1 MINSQEVEN
10 GRMKIMDVNFIF
22 DGGPAKFLPDPM
34 RQQDKQH
41 SERAKHPVG
50 KTNSS
55 AMI

>member
-1 MINSQEVEN
+1 MINSHEVEN

-34 RQQDKQH
+34 RQHDKQH